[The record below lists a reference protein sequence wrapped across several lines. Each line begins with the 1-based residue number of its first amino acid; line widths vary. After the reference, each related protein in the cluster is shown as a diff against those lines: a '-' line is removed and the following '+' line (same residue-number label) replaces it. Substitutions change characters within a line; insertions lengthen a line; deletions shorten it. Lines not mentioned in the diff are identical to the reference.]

1 MTGLEFLLGL
11 VGLALGAGGVR
22 LAQVIRGGLRER
34 RQLNLQERRQE
45 HEIEGDK
52 QERSESV
59 EEAVERMRIGV
70 VDAARRDNEA
80 KDAQIAKLTK
90 DLNEQGSALGNEKE
104 RRRKAERERNEARDE
119 HKQCAKRLDDLQA
132 QVDALQA
139 QMSGLVERLATFEA
153 CRMTCVH
160 RRSCPVLTH

>member
-1 MTGLEFLLGL
+1 MTGLDFVLGL
-11 VGLALGAGGVR
+11 VGIGLGAGGVR

-80 KDAQIAKLTK
+80 KDAQIQKLTQ
-90 DLNEQGSALGNEKE
+90 DLNEQASVLGNEKE
-104 RRRKAERERNEARDE
+104 RRRKAERERNEAREDRDHCMKRIDE
-119 HKQCAKRLDDLQA
+119 LQKRLE
-132 QVDALQA
+132 
-139 QMSGLVERLATFEA
+139 GLMARVAVLETCRL
-153 CRMTCVH
+153 TCSH
-160 RRSCPVLTH
+160 SPSCPVLTH